1 MKGHHCRAVVELAL
15 ETDEARHRVDVAI
28 VTRLLLQEGAVC
40 CPQVIRVD
48 EEANGV
54 CSVAECLLHLRINTD
69 TQYYFGSSLQQFATH
84 LASQVIL
91 LEEVAVIHPQIDA
104 HAVRQLLLQHLP

>member
-1 MKGHHCRAVVELAL
+1 MKGHYCSAVVEFAL

-28 VTRLLLQEGAVC
+28 VTGLLLQEGAIC
-40 CPQVIRVD
+40 RPQVIRVD
-48 EEANGV
+48 EETNSIR
-54 CSVAECLLHLRINTD
+54 SVAECLLHLRINTD
-69 TQYYFGSSLQQFATH
+69 TQYYLGSSLQQFATH

-104 HAVRQLLLQHLP
+104 HTVRQLILQHLL